1 MGENMKKRLG
11 QALIT
16 TLVMSSLVAAPVLAA
31 PGGVDEL
38 EGQKQA
44 VEAQAEDVN
53 ARLVSLLVQFDALK
67 QDMAGQKERIAQA
80 EKDYKEASD
89 KEQEQYEAM
98 KLRIQYM
105 YEQGDT
111 SFLETVVSASS
122 YSDLVNK
129 AEYVQKV
136 HSYDRKM
143 LKEYVDTK
151 NEVASLKEELES
163 GEAEMEAMAE
173 DLSGQQANLEGTLSD
188 MRSQIADFDTQ
199 LAAAKEEA
207 AQQLGELTEDTENMT
222 ASIDN
227 SGSDDGAGGGK
238 PSSGGSTGG
247 AAAGQTSKPTGNTG
261 GSTGSSSN
269 NNTSKPSNNNG
280 GSNTSK
286 PSNNNSGN
294 TSKPSNA
301 SLGQQI
307 ASKACTYVGNPY
319 VYGGTSLTNGADCSG
334 FVQSVHRLFGIS
346 TPRDSWGQLAGGKA
360 VTYSNILPGDVIVY
374 SDHVAIYIGGNQI
387 VHASNSKP
395 YPAGGIKISSP
406 ANYRTV
412 LGVRRYW

>member
-1 MGENMKKRLG
+1 MKRRFG

-16 TLVMSSLVAAPVLAA
+16 TLVMSSLVAAPVMAA
-31 PGGVDEL
+31 PDSVDNL

-44 VEAQAEDVN
+44 VEAQAADVN

-80 EKDYKEASD
+80 ESDYKVASE

-111 SFLETVVSASS
+111 SFLETVVSAKS

-173 DLSGQQANLEGTLSD
+173 DLSSQQTNLEGTLSE
-188 MRSQIADFDTQ
+188 MRIQIADFDTQ

-207 AQQLGELTEDTENMT
+207 AEQLGALTQDTENMT

-227 SGSDDGAGGGK
+227 GGTDEALASSK
-238 PSSGGSTGG
+238 PSSGGDTNNAGTGG
-247 AAAGQTSKPTGNTG
+247 TSKPSGNT
-261 GSTGSSSN
+261 N
-269 NNTSKPSNNNG
+269 NNTSKPSNNN
-280 GSNTSK
+280 NASK
-286 PSNNNSGN
+286 PSNNNSNTNKPSNNNGGN
-294 TSKPSNA
+294 STNKPSNA

-334 FVQSVHRLFGIS
+334 FVQSVHKLFGIS

-360 VTYSNILPGDVIVY
+360 VSYSNILPGDVIVY

>member
-1 MGENMKKRLG
+1 MKKRLG

-80 EKDYKEASD
+80 EKDYKEASE

>member
-1 MGENMKKRLG
+1 MKKRLG

-80 EKDYKEASD
+80 EKDYKEASE

-173 DLSGQQANLEGTLSD
+173 YLRGQQANLEGTLSD
-188 MRSQIADFDTQ
+188 MRSQIAYFDTQ

-374 SDHVAIYIGGNQI
+374 SDHVAIYIGGYQI

>member
-1 MGENMKKRLG
+1 MKKRFG

-16 TLVMSSLVAAPVLAA
+16 TLVMSSLVAAPVMAA
-31 PGGVDEL
+31 PDSVDNL

-44 VEAQAEDVN
+44 VEAQAADVN

-80 EKDYKEASD
+80 ESDYKEASA

-111 SFLETVVSASS
+111 SFLETVVSAKS
-122 YSDLVNK
+122 YSYLVNK

-136 HSYDRKM
+136 HTYDRKM

-173 DLSGQQANLEGTLSD
+173 DLSSQQTNLEGTLSD

-207 AQQLGELTEDTENMT
+207 AEQLGALTEDTENMT
-222 ASIDN
+222 ASIENDGTDEAQG
-227 SGSDDGAGGGK
+227 GSK
-238 PSSGGSTGG
+238 PSSGGDTNNGG
-247 AAAGQTSKPTGNTG
+247 TSKPSGNT
-261 GSTGSSSN
+261 N
-269 NNTSKPSNNNG
+269 NNTSKPSNNN
-280 GSNTSK
+280 NTSK
-286 PSNNNSGN
+286 PSNNNSNTNKPSNNNGGN
-294 TSKPSNA
+294 STNKPSNA

-346 TPRDSWGQLAGGKA
+346 TPRDSWGQLGGGKA
-360 VTYSNILPGDVIVY
+360 VSYSNILPGDVIVY

>member
-1 MGENMKKRLG
+1 MKKRLG

-80 EKDYKEASD
+80 EKDYKEASE

-247 AAAGQTSKPTGNTG
+247 AAAGQTSKPAGNTG

-395 YPAGGIKISSP
+395 
-406 ANYRTV
+406 
-412 LGVRRYW
+412 

>member
-1 MGENMKKRLG
+1 MKKRIA

-16 TLVMSSLVAAPVLAA
+16 TLVMSSLVTVPVLAA
-31 PGGVDEL
+31 PGDSVDAL
-38 EGQKQA
+38 ESEKQA
-44 VEAQAEDVN
+44 VEAAASDVN
-53 ARLVSLLVQFDALK
+53 SRLVELLVQFDALK
-67 QDMAGQKERIAQA
+67 QDMANQKERIAQA
-80 EKDYKEASD
+80 EGDYKAASE

-105 YEQGDT
+105 YEEGDA
-111 SFLETVVSASS
+111 SFLETVVSSKNF
-122 YSDLVNK
+122 SDLVNK
-129 AEYVQKV
+129 SEYVQKV

-143 LKEYVDTK
+143 LNEYIDTK
-151 NEVASLKEELES
+151 KEVESLKQELES

-173 DLSGQQANLEGTLSD
+173 ELTSQQTSLEGTLAD
-188 MRSQIADFDTQ
+188 MRGQIADFDNQ

-207 AQQLGELTEDTENMT
+207 EEQLGELTEDTENMT
-222 ASIDN
+222 IPSQDDGNKQAAGDNKPASNDKGSN
-227 SGSDDGAGGGK
+227 TASKPSGSTNGGG
-238 PSSGGSTGG
+238 
-247 AAAGQTSKPTGNTG
+247 SKP
-261 GSTGSSSN
+261 SN
-269 NNTSKPSNNNG
+269 NNTSKPSNNN
-280 GSNTSK
+280 SNTTSK
-286 PSNNNSGN
+286 PSNNSSSN

-346 TPRDSWGQLAGGKA
+346 TPRDSWSQLNGGKA
-360 VTYSNILPGDVIVY
+360 VSYSNMLPGDVIVY
-374 SDHVAIYIGGNQI
+374 SGHVAIYIGGGQI

-395 YPAGGIKISSP
+395 YPAGGIKISKP

>member
-1 MGENMKKRLG
+1 MKKRFG

-16 TLVMSSLVAAPVLAA
+16 TLVMSSLVAAPVMAA
-31 PGGVDEL
+31 PDSVDNL

-44 VEAQAEDVN
+44 VEAQAADVN

-80 EKDYKEASD
+80 ESDYKEASE

-111 SFLETVVSASS
+111 SFLETVVSAKS

-136 HSYDRKM
+136 HTYDRKM
-143 LKEYVDTK
+143 LKEYVETK

-173 DLSGQQANLEGTLSD
+173 DLSSQQTNLEGTLSE

-207 AQQLGELTEDTENMT
+207 AEQLGALTQDTENMT

-227 SGSDDGAGGGK
+227 GGTDEAPGSSK
-238 PSSGGSTGG
+238 PSSGGDTNNGG
-247 AAAGQTSKPTGNTG
+247 MSKPSGNTNDNTSKPSN
-261 GSTGSSSN
+261 N
-269 NNTSKPSNNNG
+269 NNTSKPSNNN
-280 GSNTSK
+280 SNTNK
-286 PSNNNSGN
+286 PSNNNGGN
-294 TSKPSNA
+294 STNKPSNA

-334 FVQSVHRLFGIS
+334 FVQSVHKLFGIS

-360 VTYSNILPGDVIVY
+360 VAYSNILPGDVIVY

-387 VHASNSKP
+387 VHASHSQP
-395 YPAGGIKISSP
+395 YHAAGIKTRRP
-406 ANYRTV
+406 ANTIT
-412 LGVRRYW
+412 

>member
-1 MGENMKKRLG
+1 MKKRLG

-80 EKDYKEASD
+80 EKDYKEASE

-238 PSSGGSTGG
+238 PSSRGSTGG

>member
-80 EKDYKEASD
+80 EKDYKEASE

-247 AAAGQTSKPTGNTG
+247 AAAGQTSKPAGNTG

>member
-1 MGENMKKRLG
+1 MKKRFG

-16 TLVMSSLVAAPVLAA
+16 TLVMSSLVAAPVMAA
-31 PGGVDEL
+31 PDSVDNL

-44 VEAQAEDVN
+44 VEAQAADVN

-80 EKDYKEASD
+80 ESDYKEASA

-111 SFLETVVSASS
+111 SFLETVVSAKS

-136 HSYDRKM
+136 HTYDRKM

-173 DLSGQQANLEGTLSD
+173 DLSSQQTNLEGTLSD

-207 AQQLGELTEDTENMT
+207 AEQLGALTEDTENMT
-222 ASIDN
+222 ASIENDGTDEAQG
-227 SGSDDGAGGGK
+227 GSK
-238 PSSGGSTGG
+238 PSSGGDTNNGG
-247 AAAGQTSKPTGNTG
+247 TSKPSGNT
-261 GSTGSSSN
+261 N
-269 NNTSKPSNNNG
+269 NNTSKPSNNN
-280 GSNTSK
+280 NTSK
-286 PSNNNSGN
+286 PSNNNSNTNKPSNNNGGN
-294 TSKPSNA
+294 STNKPSNA

-346 TPRDSWGQLAGGKA
+346 TPRDSWGQLGGGKA
-360 VTYSNILPGDVIVY
+360 VSYSNILPGDVIVY

>member
-1 MGENMKKRLG
+1 MGENMKRRFG

-16 TLVMSSLVAAPVLAA
+16 TLVMSSLVAAPVMAA
-31 PGGVDEL
+31 PDSVDNL

-44 VEAQAEDVN
+44 VEAQAADVN

-80 EKDYKEASD
+80 ESDYKVASE

-111 SFLETVVSASS
+111 SFLETVVSAKS

-173 DLSGQQANLEGTLSD
+173 DLSSQQTNLEGTLSE

-207 AQQLGELTEDTENMT
+207 AEQLGALTQDTENMT

-227 SGSDDGAGGGK
+227 GGTDEAPASSK
-238 PSSGGSTGG
+238 PSSGGDTNNAGTGG
-247 AAAGQTSKPTGNTG
+247 TSKPSGNT
-261 GSTGSSSN
+261 N
-269 NNTSKPSNNNG
+269 NNTSKPSNNN
-280 GSNTSK
+280 NASK
-286 PSNNNSGN
+286 PSNNNSNTNKPSNNNGGN
-294 TSKPSNA
+294 STNKPSNA

-334 FVQSVHRLFGIS
+334 FVQSVHKLFGIS

-360 VTYSNILPGDVIVY
+360 VSYSNILPGDVIVY

>member
-1 MGENMKKRLG
+1 MKRRFG

-16 TLVMSSLVAAPVLAA
+16 TLVMSSLVAAPVMAA
-31 PGGVDEL
+31 PESVDNL

-44 VEAQAEDVN
+44 VEAQAADVN

-80 EKDYKEASD
+80 ENDYKEASE

-111 SFLETVVSASS
+111 SFLETVVSAKS

-173 DLSGQQANLEGTLSD
+173 DLSSQQTNLEGTLSE

-207 AQQLGELTEDTENMT
+207 AEQLGELTEDTENMT

-227 SGSDDGAGGGK
+227 GGTDEAPAGSSK
-238 PSSGGSTGG
+238 PSTGG
-247 AAAGQTSKPTGNTG
+247 DTNNAGTGGTSKPSGNTNNNT
-261 GSTGSSSN
+261 SKPSDN
-269 NNTSKPSNNNG
+269 NNTSKPSNNN
-280 GSNTSK
+280 SNTNK
-286 PSNNNSGN
+286 PSNNNGGN
-294 TSKPSNA
+294 STNKPSNA

-334 FVQSVHRLFGIS
+334 FVQSVHKLFGIS

-360 VTYSNILPGDVIVY
+360 VSYSNILPGDVIVY

>member
-1 MGENMKKRLG
+1 MKKRLG

>member
-1 MGENMKKRLG
+1 MKKRLG

-80 EKDYKEASD
+80 EKDYKEASE

-360 VTYSNILPGDVIVY
+360 VAYSNILPGDVIVY

>member
-1 MGENMKKRLG
+1 M
-11 QALIT
+11 
-16 TLVMSSLVAAPVLAA
+16 AA

-80 EKDYKEASD
+80 EKDYKEASE

>member
-80 EKDYKEASD
+80 EKDYKEASE

>member
-1 MGENMKKRLG
+1 MKRRFG

-16 TLVMSSLVAAPVLAA
+16 TLVMSSLVAAPVMAA
-31 PGGVDEL
+31 PDSVDNL

-44 VEAQAEDVN
+44 VEAQAADVN

-80 EKDYKEASD
+80 ESDYKVASE

-111 SFLETVVSASS
+111 SFLETVVSAKS

-173 DLSGQQANLEGTLSD
+173 DLSSQQTNLEGTLSE

-199 LAAAKEEA
+199 LTAAKEEA
-207 AQQLGELTEDTENMT
+207 AEQLGALTQDTENMT

-227 SGSDDGAGGGK
+227 GGTDEAPASSK
-238 PSSGGSTGG
+238 PSSGGDTNNASTGG
-247 AAAGQTSKPTGNTG
+247 TSKPSGNT
-261 GSTGSSSN
+261 N
-269 NNTSKPSNNNG
+269 NNTSKPSNNN
-280 GSNTSK
+280 NASK
-286 PSNNNSGN
+286 PSNNNSNTNKPSNNNGGN
-294 TSKPSNA
+294 STNKPSNA

-334 FVQSVHRLFGIS
+334 FVQSVHKLFGIS

-360 VTYSNILPGDVIVY
+360 VSYSNILPGDVIVY

>member
-1 MGENMKKRLG
+1 MKKRLG

-80 EKDYKEASD
+80 EKDYKEASE

-247 AAAGQTSKPTGNTG
+247 AAAGQTSKPAGNTG

>member
-1 MGENMKKRLG
+1 MKRRFG

-16 TLVMSSLVAAPVLAA
+16 TLVMSSLVAAPVMAA
-31 PGGVDEL
+31 PDSVDNL

-44 VEAQAEDVN
+44 VEAQAADVN

-80 EKDYKEASD
+80 ESDYKVASE

-111 SFLETVVSASS
+111 SFLETVVSAKS

-173 DLSGQQANLEGTLSD
+173 DLSSQQTNLAGTLSE

-207 AQQLGELTEDTENMT
+207 AEQLGALTQDTENMT

-227 SGSDDGAGGGK
+227 GGTDEAPASSK
-238 PSSGGSTGG
+238 PSSGGDTNNAGTGG
-247 AAAGQTSKPTGNTG
+247 TSKPSGNT
-261 GSTGSSSN
+261 N
-269 NNTSKPSNNNG
+269 NNTSKPSNNN
-280 GSNTSK
+280 NASK
-286 PSNNNSGN
+286 PSNNNSNTNKPSNNNGGN
-294 TSKPSNA
+294 STNKPSNA

-334 FVQSVHRLFGIS
+334 FVQSVHKLFGIS

-360 VTYSNILPGDVIVY
+360 VSYSNILPGDVIVY

>member
-1 MGENMKKRLG
+1 MKRRFG

-16 TLVMSSLVAAPVLAA
+16 TLVMSSLVAAPVMAA
-31 PGGVDEL
+31 PDSVDNL

-44 VEAQAEDVN
+44 VEAQAADVN

-80 EKDYKEASD
+80 ESDYKVASE

-111 SFLETVVSASS
+111 SFLETVVSAKS

-173 DLSGQQANLEGTLSD
+173 DLSSQQTNLEGTLSE

-207 AQQLGELTEDTENMT
+207 AEQLGALTQDTENMT

-227 SGSDDGAGGGK
+227 GGTDEAPASSK
-238 PSSGGSTGG
+238 PSSGGDTNNAGTGG
-247 AAAGQTSKPTGNTG
+247 TSKPSGNT
-261 GSTGSSSN
+261 N
-269 NNTSKPSNNNG
+269 NNTSKPSNNNNASKPSNNN
-280 GSNTSK
+280 SNTSK
-286 PSNNNSGN
+286 PSNNNGGN
-294 TSKPSNA
+294 STNKPSNA

-334 FVQSVHRLFGIS
+334 FVQSVHKLFGIS

-360 VTYSNILPGDVIVY
+360 VSYSNILPGDVIVY